1 MSLLPPANP
10 DLSVDVGKIIGG
22 AVLVAGAAW
31 GVIRKWSSAKR
42 SDAVADAQATVQVD
56 SFQAYSNTIIMLNGT
71 VAQLRA
77 DYEKA
82 SAKWR
87 ADMDALDTR
96 LKQVSDQV
104 DDAVRRARQAEDAA
118 DKLRAQ
124 LRASNLEPVA

>member
-22 AVLVAGAAW
+22 AIVVGGSVWA
-31 GVIRKWSSAKR
+31 VIRKWSANRR
-42 SDAVADAQATVQVD
+42 SDGIADAQATVQVD
-56 SFQAYSNTIIMLNGT
+56 SFQAYSQTITMLNT
-71 VAQLRA
+71 MVKQLRDEHEA
-77 DYEKA
+77 A

-104 DDAVRRARQAEDAA
+104 DAAIRRARQAEDLV

-124 LRASNLEPVA
+124 LRAANMEPVA